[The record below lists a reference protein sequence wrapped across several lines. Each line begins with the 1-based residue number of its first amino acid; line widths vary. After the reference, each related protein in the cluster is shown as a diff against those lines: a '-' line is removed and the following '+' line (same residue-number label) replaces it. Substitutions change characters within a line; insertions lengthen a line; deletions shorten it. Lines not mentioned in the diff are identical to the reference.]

1 MGPKQPIDSDDF
13 DGDADVDGEGDG
25 EEVEVDNDNEQD
37 KQDADN
43 EMDAE
48 MEAGVEVKNTP
59 GRRGRKPGK
68 AKPTKAKRLVEE
80 LEGDDGALSD
90 EDYSVP
96 VDKEGEA
103 KMSADGELLGGR
115 VFKVRTFKLARHPT
129 KLYMLTLDVA
139 RALGFRDSYLLH
151 LKNPQIR
158 RLFATDEDKQRLEAM
173 DLLASNFRSRPLGI
187 MSTRTVFKHFGYSML
202 VRGKPVRDDY
212 VCTGKVEPENWVYP
226 EDENDRMSGAG
237 SDDEDRGIGDD
248 RYKKGGSNIKR
259 PIDSISYYEPI
270 YRAPPALLN
279 GLGLAGLTGGVAAPA
294 LNVVVMIEPSAI
306 PASST
311 ADASHGKLSLAPE
324 VASSNSHPASQ
335 IPSRNGNNSQE
346 SETAASSTEPIP
358 SENATDISSSA
369 MQVVSNPRSEA
380 QMLKAAASAAE
391 FNSRLRA
398 QRRRGRF
405 LDIHT
410 NVEQVAQLGQPS
422 HVLIEKQLGGQE
434 KGMVLEVSFGDIK
447 SKPASSELE
456 DWMAIKR
463 SQDAAHYPISIMPGQ
478 YQAAYSVHR
487 TRFEQSVAP
496 IKSNESFFVDF
507 TGKPLLA
514 AEAPNPYQQQQVQQ
528 PMTANTPGAPVNV
541 QNVRPVGTPGAMPVG
556 NQSAGVAVNRPPQ
569 LAQQRQTP
577 VQVPGARVSNTPAL
591 AGSGAAASSSS
602 GSGSGTPGGAGEHYN
617 QPGFIPHGMTAEQ
630 WQIMKPKL
638 SYSQLKELRE
648 QAPVVSMG
656 PSGKYSVRFTC
667 GYLTRAGAYCQKPVM
682 EAGLIC
688 LFHQKLRAQEMA
700 SQQQQQQQQQQQMA
714 AVAAAAAS
722 GMTMPGMSMMANMN
736 MQGMNMAMNS
746 GMMMPN
752 MMGGMMQGSP
762 NPMQYQMM
770 AQNQMS
776 PSPMMF
782 NGQTMPVVQQAPVP
796 PTPTARMVPVPK
808 QVSVIKQL
816 NTNPNA
822 SPGGKKSKASNL
834 QDMECAI
841 CHGTDPPDDEFD
853 PNPPSVLLRCAECG
867 LGHHLTCADI
877 TTPVMVSKVLM
888 PGAKWKCGNCKMCE
902 VCNKAGED
910 ETLMV
915 LCDACDKG
923 YHTYCLNPKM
933 DKAPSGSWHCP
944 GCRICISCNSS
955 ATTMD
960 WRHVSVPPS
969 HEDTAITGKIEI
981 YACTYCAPCH
991 KRFLADQFCPLCF
1004 HVYKEELEDIAMA
1017 CCDVCDR
1024 WIHVGCD
1031 PELSEA
1037 RYKKLDALGA
1047 KYTCVLCT
1055 EGASK
1060 VNALIQRLDKTN
1072 RSAKP
1077 SKLMM
1082 YHGKYLVVPPLMK
1095 RPPEKT

>member
-1 MGPKQPIDSDDF
+1 
-13 DGDADVDGEGDG
+13 
-25 EEVEVDNDNEQD
+25 
-37 KQDADN
+37 
-43 EMDAE
+43 
-48 MEAGVEVKNTP
+48 
-59 GRRGRKPGK
+59 
-68 AKPTKAKRLVEE
+68 
-80 LEGDDGALSD
+80 SD

-187 MSTRTVFKHFGYSML
+187 MSTRTVFKHFGYLML

-212 VCTGKVEPENWVYP
+212 MCTGKVEPENWVYP

-248 RYKKGGSNIKR
+248 
-259 PIDSISYYEPI
+259 
-270 YRAPPALLN
+270 
-279 GLGLAGLTGGVAAPA
+279 
-294 LNVVVMIEPSAI
+294 
-306 PASST
+306 
-311 ADASHGKLSLAPE
+311 
-324 VASSNSHPASQ
+324 
-335 IPSRNGNNSQE
+335 
-346 SETAASSTEPIP
+346 SETAVSSTEPIS
-358 SENATDISSSA
+358 SENATDVSSSA
-369 MQVVSNPRSEA
+369 VIQVVSNPRSEA

-410 NVEQVAQLGQPS
+410 NVEQVPQLGQPS

-478 YQAAYSVHR
+478 YQAAYSVHDAR
-487 TRFEQSVAP
+487 KSESDAVSNDGSEPNVAF
-496 IKSNESFFVDF
+496 SYD
-507 TGKPLLA
+507 
-514 AEAPNPYQQQQVQQ
+514 
-528 PMTANTPGAPVNV
+528 
-541 QNVRPVGTPGAMPVG
+541 
-556 NQSAGVAVNRPPQ
+556 
-569 LAQQRQTP
+569 QTP
-577 VQVPGARVSNTPAL
+577 A
-591 AGSGAAASSSS
+591 
-602 GSGSGTPGGAGEHYN
+602 
-617 QPGFIPHGMTAEQ
+617 
-630 WQIMKPKL
+630 
-638 SYSQLKELRE
+638 
-648 QAPVVSMG
+648 
-656 PSGKYSVRFTC
+656 
-667 GYLTRAGAYCQKPVM
+667 
-682 EAGLIC
+682 
-688 LFHQKLRAQEMA
+688 
-700 SQQQQQQQQQQQMA
+700 
-714 AVAAAAAS
+714 
-722 GMTMPGMSMMANMN
+722 
-736 MQGMNMAMNS
+736 
-746 GMMMPN
+746 
-752 MMGGMMQGSP
+752 
-762 NPMQYQMM
+762 
-770 AQNQMS
+770 
-776 PSPMMF
+776 
-782 NGQTMPVVQQAPVP
+782 P

-822 SPGGKKSKASNL
+822 TPGGKKSKASNL

-877 TTPVMVSKVLM
+877 MTPVMVSKVLM

-944 GCRICISCNSS
+944 GCRICISCNNS

-969 HEDTAITGKIEI
+969 HEDTAVTGKMDI